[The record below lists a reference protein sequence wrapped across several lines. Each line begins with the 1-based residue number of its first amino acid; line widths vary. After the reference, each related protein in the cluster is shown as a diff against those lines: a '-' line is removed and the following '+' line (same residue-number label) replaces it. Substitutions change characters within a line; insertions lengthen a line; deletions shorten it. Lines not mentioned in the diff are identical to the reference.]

1 MGEVN
6 CSLIREHPRFV
17 SPRINSNYEAK
28 FRQLEITVSRP
39 ILKADPVL
47 RGTLLNANTS
57 FNNSPHPSILFLSF
71 FLFFSFHNLWK
82 FVYIYTFEQYRYIER
97 GTIEGANY
105 NRLIKAANY
114 NDKDDKR

>member
-39 ILKADPVL
+39 ILKADRVL

-71 FLFFSFHNLWK
+71 FLFFFRSIIYGNS
-82 FVYIYTFEQYRYIER
+82 YIYTRSSNIGILNVEQSR
-97 GTIEGANY
+97 GPITI
-105 NRLIKAANY
+105 
-114 NDKDDKR
+114 D